1 MKLTTEDIVRMIDFS
16 AVAGGIGEAQVEELA
31 QQAKKYKFI
40 GAHVLPCYVKKLSAL
55 LEGEDEIL
63 IGTGIGFPSGAHTT
77 DIKVKEAVRALEDGC
92 RELDM
97 VINVG
102 ALLSE
107 KYDYCR
113 DEIRAVVEVAGD
125 KAVKVILEV
134 HYLGED
140 DIKKG
145 CELCID
151 AGARFVKTATGWAP
165 SGATVENISLIK
177 SFVGDAINIKA
188 SGGIRTLDTLTS
200 MYKAGARRFGI
211 SAQSALKILDEC
223 SAFPNGIIEF

>member
-1 MKLTTEDIVRMIDFS
+1 MKLTAKEIIRMIDFS
-16 AVAGGIGEAQVEELA
+16 AVSGGIGEAQVEELA
-31 QQAKKYKFI
+31 REAKKYKFV
-40 GAHVLPCYVKKLSAL
+40 GAHVLPCYVKKLSTL
-55 LEGEDEIL
+55 LEGENDIL

-77 DIKVKEAVRALEDGC
+77 EIKVQEAKRALQDGC

-102 ALLSE
+102 ALLSG

-113 DEIRAVVEVAGD
+113 EDIRSVVEAAGD
-125 KAVKVILEV
+125 TTVKVILEV
-134 HYLGED
+134 HYLSQDE
-140 DIKKG
+140 IKKG

-165 SGATVENISLIK
+165 SGATVENVSLIK
-177 SFVGDAINIKA
+177 SFVGDAIGIKA

-200 MYKAGARRFGI
+200 MYRAGARRFGI

-223 SAFPNGIIEF
+223 SAFPDETIEF